1 MLGTPRP
8 EFIQVQINGETDA
21 PMRVAGRPVPAKRPS
36 RLSAK
41 TLIISAISTVIGFSA
56 ICASVM
62 LDLRRGEEVVAHQS
76 LENLATSIDADI
88 SRNIE
93 LYDLSLRNVASNMLL
108 PEIDEV
114 SKPIRQLIL
123 FDHAATAKHFG
134 AIQVYD
140 ATGHLK
146 VDSASL
152 DPQPEDRSGEGYF
165 QVHRDN
171 PDVGLYISRPTLY
184 RSTYAIVLSRRIQ
197 AADGRFLG
205 VVVGSIRFSYFHEL
219 FGRLT
224 LGPGD
229 SITVLRHDGTVI
241 MRTPFD
247 LDDIGKNLAR
257 VPGVARALTEPSG
270 WYASAG
276 TLDNVPRLMVW
287 RDGTKPL
294 VVLAGKPW
302 REIYRLWRTEAIR
315 IGATMLAL
323 IVFVVAATMI
333 AAREMTRRTEA
344 EARLEE
350 LAATDALTG
359 LKNRRKFDTTIESD
373 WSRAMRHHTPL
384 ALLMIDADHFKS
396 YNDNHGHQAGDQM
409 LVGIAICI
417 TDSVR
422 RAGDCAVRYGGEEFA
437 VLLPG
442 LSETDALR
450 VAETIR
456 LKVQSWSDE
465 AAPATVSVGVASV
478 TPARDSDWADLL
490 QAADKALYAAKAAGR
505 NRCIVTAVPAQP
517 VAA

>member
-1 MLGTPRP
+1 M
-8 EFIQVQINGETDA
+8 QV
-21 PMRVAGRPVPAKRPS
+21 PGRPAPAKRPS
-36 RLSAK
+36 RLFAK
-41 TLIISAISTVIGFSA
+41 TLFISAITTVIGFSA

-62 LDLRRGEEVVAHQS
+62 LDLRRGDEVLARQS

-93 LYDLSLRNVASNMLL
+93 LYDLSLRAVAGNMLL
-108 PEIDEV
+108 PEIDAV

-140 ATGHLK
+140 ANGDLK
-146 VDSASL
+146 VDSATL
-152 DPQPEDRSGEGYF
+152 DPQPEQRGDQEYF
-165 QVHRDN
+165 MVHRDKA
-171 PDVGLYISRPTLY
+171 DVGLYISRPTLH
-184 RSTYAIVLSRRIQ
+184 RGAYAIVLSRRIE
-197 AADGRFLG
+197 ATDGRFLG

-224 LGPGD
+224 LGPDD

-247 LDDIGKNLAR
+247 LDYIGRNLAQ

-270 WYASAG
+270 WYASHGA
-276 TLDNVPRLMVW
+276 LDDIARLMVW
-287 RDGTKPL
+287 RDGTRPL
-294 VVLAGKPW
+294 VVLVGKPW
-302 REIYRLWRTEAIR
+302 HEVYRLWRTQATR

-323 IVFVVAATMI
+323 IAFVVAATLI
-333 AAREMTRRTEA
+333 AAREMARRTEA
-344 EARLEE
+344 EEQLEE
-350 LAATDALTG
+350 LATTDALTG
-359 LKNRRKFDTTIESD
+359 LKNRRKFDTTIETE
-373 WSRAMRHHTPL
+373 WRRAVRHRAPL

-409 LVGIAICI
+409 LIGIAICI

-442 LSETDALR
+442 LSESDALG

-456 LKVQSWSDE
+456 LKVESWSGE
-465 AAPATVSVGVASV
+465 VTPATVSVGVASV
-478 TPARDSDWADLL
+478 TPARDTDWSGLL
-490 QAADKALYAAKAAGR
+490 HAADKALYAAKAAGR
-505 NRCIVTAVPAQP
+505 NRCITAAVSGLSL
-517 VAA
+517 AA